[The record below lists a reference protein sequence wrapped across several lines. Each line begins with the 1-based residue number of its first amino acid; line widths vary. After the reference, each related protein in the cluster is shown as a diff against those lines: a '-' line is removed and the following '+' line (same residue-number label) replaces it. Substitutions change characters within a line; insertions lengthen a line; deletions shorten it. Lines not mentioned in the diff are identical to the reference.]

1 VFGEFETYQHRIADI
16 QSRTGLSFGRL
27 AKVDAFVEREG
38 LGAQP
43 IRGANDIVYT
53 AGA

>member
-1 VFGEFETYQHRIADI
+1 VTA
-16 QSRTGLSFGRL
+16 GLSVGRL

-38 LGAQP
+38 FGTLP

-53 AGA
+53 GAG